1 MRAWLGA
8 ASALLA
14 PVAAQAAERQ
24 SVPVIDTED
33 ATLGTTQVPA
43 GALHG
48 TLSLDIRNG
57 DYARGA
63 YDDDDADLSRLPVH
77 VAVAFAGVLARDA
90 AGDARLFLIGQS
102 SNGFHAPSADER
114 TRPRSWYESNT
125 IVALAWQP
133 AKGLTTA
140 AAYAIKASPNGIA
153 GTTHEA
159 SLSVRYAGDRGIGW
173 WRPNLVVTRRPQGD
187 GGVFTLV
194 GLSPEV
200 RLGETTLSVPLVTGI
215 GWSGFY
221 GPDSGDRRY
230 ASAGI
235 SVQHPLGRAASLRAE
250 ILAIARDPRLRRLDA
265 PGGTTAPV
273 VPLATIALSVPW

>member
-1 MRAWLGA
+1 MRAWLGVA
-8 ASALLA
+8 PVLLA

-33 ATLGTTQVPA
+33 ATLGTTEVPA

-48 TLSLDIRNG
+48 TVSLDIRNG

-63 YDDDDADLSRLPVH
+63 YDDDDAGLSRLPVH
-77 VAVAFAGVLARDA
+77 AAITFAGVLARDA
-90 AGDARLFLIGQS
+90 TGDGRLFLIGQS
-102 SNGFHAPSADER
+102 SNGIHAPSPDER
-114 TRPRSWYESNT
+114 ARPRSWYESNT

-133 AKGLTTA
+133 AKGLTAT

-173 WRPNLVVTRRPQGD
+173 WRPNLVVTRRTRGD
-187 GGVFTLV
+187 GGVFTLL
-194 GLSPEV
+194 GLSPEM
-200 RLGETTLSVPLVTGI
+200 RLGETTLSGPLVVGV
-215 GWSGFY
+215 GWGGFY

-230 ASAGI
+230 ASAGLA
-235 SVQHPLGRAASLRAE
+235 VQHPLGRVATWRAE
-250 ILAIARDPRLRRLDA
+250 IVAIARDRRLRRLDA
-265 PGGTTAPV
+265 PGGTTTPL